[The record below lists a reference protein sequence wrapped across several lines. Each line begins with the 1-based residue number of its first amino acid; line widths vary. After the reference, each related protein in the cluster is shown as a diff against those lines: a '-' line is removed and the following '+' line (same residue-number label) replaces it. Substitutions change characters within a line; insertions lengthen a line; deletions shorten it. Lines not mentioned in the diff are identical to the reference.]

1 MIPAIPKA
9 PQVLL
14 FGFRPE
20 ERTMRIIRYLTTQG
34 VRVRTVPSTDYHES
48 LGCLFGL
55 PGYEHRQKPA
65 LPVAL
70 PEEMLVMQGF
80 GQQMLDDF
88 LRFFRREQLRRVEL
102 KAVLT
107 PTNAAWSAAELCRHM
122 TLEREA
128 MQKRAKNT

>member
-1 MIPAIPKA
+1 MIPAIPNA

-14 FGFRPE
+14 FGFWPE

-34 VRVRTVPSTDYHES
+34 VRVRTVPSEEYHES
-48 LGCLFGL
+48 LGYLFGL
-55 PGYEHRQKPA
+55 PDYEHRPA
-65 LPVAL
+65 PTLPVTLA
-70 PEEMLVMQGF
+70 EEMLVMQGF

-88 LRFFRREQLRRVEL
+88 LRFFKREQLRRVEL

-122 TLEREA
+122 TLERDA
-128 MQKRAKNT
+128 MQKRVKNT